1 LEGTRHEFNTIGK
14 KGKAMGD
21 LQFEWDEQNVHHLAL
36 HQIAPVEA
44 EQVIRNRPLDLE
56 SLLRNGEQRLAQIG
70 ETDAGRV
77 LIVIT
82 TMRDN
87 KIRVVTAW
95 PANRNYRRYFLS
107 MKRNGDVGRT
117 KEQDL
122 RE

>member
-1 LEGTRHEFNTIGK
+1 
-14 KGKAMGD
+14 MGV
-21 LQFEWDEQNVHHLAL
+21 LQFEWDEQNVRHLTP

-44 EQVIRNRPLDLE
+44 EQVILNRPIDLE
-56 SLLRNGEQRLAQIG
+56 SHLRNEEHRLVQIG

-87 KIRVVTAW
+87 KIRVITAW

-107 MKRNGDVGRT
+107 MKRNGNVGRT